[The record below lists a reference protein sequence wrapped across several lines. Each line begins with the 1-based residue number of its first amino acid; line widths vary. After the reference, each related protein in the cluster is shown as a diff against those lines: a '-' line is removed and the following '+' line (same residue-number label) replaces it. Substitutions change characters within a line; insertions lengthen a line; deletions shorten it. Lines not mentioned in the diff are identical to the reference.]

1 MINTTLLK
9 LSQASTDCLTLAD
22 QLHRS
27 ALDSYPESEFTRLD
41 SQSLTARNLHVQLQ
55 TAAEVRRFEG
65 GVYALTQEYD
75 RLTARVAELE
85 SYYLK
90 ASEDDFEDLQET
102 IESINSE
109 RLRYKKSIHSA
120 LNQEFQ
126 LNISDESVVALQ
138 GLGILV

>member
-9 LSQASTDCLTLAD
+9 LSEACTNCLDLAN
-22 QLHRS
+22 QLHQS
-27 ALDSYPESEFTRLD
+27 ALESYPDSYFTQLD
-41 SQSLTARNLHVQLQ
+41 SQSLTARNLHVQLL
-55 TAAEVRRFEG
+55 TALEIRRFEG

-90 ASEDDFEDLQET
+90 ADDDDEQDLRET
-102 IESINSE
+102 IENINSE
-109 RLRYKKSIHSA
+109 RLQYKKSIHSE

-126 LNISDESVVALQ
+126 LNITEEGAVALRD
-138 GLGILV
+138 LGILV